1 VDTAHFTGNYP
12 PAAALD
18 GTTVLG
24 YPSAAELAAA
34 DWSPLA
40 PKAGLRGDH
49 ANELAVTGPDRLVTH
64 VRLTIYPDGGVARL
78 RVHGEVVPDP
88 RWLGGRPDLAA
99 LLAGGQVAD
108 CSNMFYASP
117 ANVLSPGRAR
127 VMSDGWETSRRRDD
141 GNDWL
146 VVRLAAPAVLH
157 EAVVDTSRFVGNAPG
172 RARLTD
178 AETGAELLAET
189 PLVPDTEH
197 RFRLAAAPPAGLVRL
212 DIYPD
217 GGISRLRLP
226 GVIPA
231 ASRGPL
237 AQRWLS
243 LLPPGTASQVDQRD
257 FFA

>member
-1 VDTAHFTGNYP
+1 
-12 PAAALD
+12 
-18 GTTVLG
+18 
-24 YPSAAELAAA
+24 
-34 DWSPLA
+34 
-40 PKAGLRGDH
+40 
-49 ANELAVTGPDRLVTH
+49 
-64 VRLTIYPDGGVARL
+64 
-78 RVHGEVVPDP
+78 
-88 RWLGGRPDLAA
+88 
-99 LLAGGQVAD
+99 
-108 CSNMFYASP
+108 
-117 ANVLSPGRAR
+117 
-127 VMSDGWETSRRRDD
+127 
-141 GNDWL
+141 
-146 VVRLAAPAVLH
+146 
-157 EAVVDTSRFVGNAPG
+157 GNAPG

-197 RFRLAAAPPAGLVRL
+197 RFRLAAAAAPSWLVRL